1 MAYGERRI
9 MLETKRKLGYDALDV
24 MEGHLKDR
32 AFFVGDHYSITDIAL
47 YAYTHVADEA
57 GVAFGSRTSVA
68 TPTSEGGFD
77 LGRFAAIRAWLE
89 RVRAQPDHTP
99 ITQA

>member
-1 MAYGERRI
+1 MTYERRV
-9 MLETKRKLGYDALDV
+9 MLETKRKLGYDALGV

-32 AFFVGDHYSITDIAL
+32 AFFVGDHYSIADIAL
-47 YAYTHVADEA
+47 YAYTHVAD
-57 GVAFGSRTSVA
+57 
-68 TPTSEGGFD
+68 EGGFD

-89 RVRAQPDHTP
+89 RVRAQPDHIP